1 MRGREPSLALQ
12 GIVKAFDAKPVL
24 RQITV
29 SFQSGECVLL
39 LGANGAGKSTL
50 LRVLAGL
57 SQADAGKR
65 LSSFGGTTGFLS
77 QYLFLYNRLTVAENL
92 ALFSG
97 VSDGE
102 PVEDIVS
109 RWGLMTY
116 SAKMVG
122 QLSRGNQARVALAR
136 TFIGNPSIV
145 LLDEP
150 SSHLDEQ
157 GVQLLTQVI
166 KGAGPAR
173 TTMPLR
179 IVATHDIHRLGPLA
193 TRIVVL
199 ANGRILADSGS
210 DASTDERERVI
221 SIYRESNR

>member
-1 MRGREPSLALQ
+1 MSGHEPSLALE
-12 GIVKAFDAKPVL
+12 GILKEFDAKPVL

-29 SFQSGECVLL
+29 SFRPGECVLL

-57 SQADAGKR
+57 CQPDAGKR
-65 LSSFGGTTGFLS
+65 LSSFFGTTGFLS
-77 QYLFLYNRLTVAENL
+77 QHLFLYGRLTVEENL

-102 PVEDIVS
+102 PVDDIVS
-109 RWGLMTY
+109 RWGLVAY
-116 SAKMVG
+116 RAKIVA

-157 GVQLLTQVI
+157 GMQLLTQVI
-166 KGAGPAR
+166 KGVESGR
-173 TTMPLR
+173 INKPLR

-193 TRIVVL
+193 TRILVL
-199 ANGRILADSGS
+199 ANGRILADSGP
-210 DASTDERERVI
+210 DASPDECERVI
-221 SIYRESNR
+221 GIYRESNR